1 MPRVIP
7 AASTANSPSRTAVD
21 SIPEPFW
28 EKNSDNR
35 ITVAKSATDALAITS
50 CPNPVPVSPASFS
63 TATTIPNEVAA
74 RSMPTNS
81 GASARRAARST
92 SPAAMASR
100 SETKNASPTI
110 RRWRSLWRSKAI
122 SSPAR
127 KNRNTSPIWESTVT
141 GSSTWASPRTVEP
154 IRMPATS
161 SITTGGTLGSGSRSN
176 ASGAAVGAGTATGRE
191 THFLVLISFIVS
203 WGFIRTSAHM
213 IHAQVSWW
221 PGNVKTK
228 GGTHIHHLVWGIL
241 LLLIFGYVG
250 IALDPGSPLRQIVAI
265 MFGVGMGLTLDEFA
279 LWLNLQDVGGEHLS
293 VKESALAL
301 IPAQAIG
308 AVCALVAF
316 AKGKLFTAVVGLFVP
331 LVAVIGAIRLAKPGS
346 RWARRYSGSKLER
359 SRARFGERHAVAVQS
374 GGAER

>member
-1 MPRVIP
+1 MDRLFDDIGH
-7 AASTANSPSRTAVD
+7 AYQHG
-21 SIPEPFW
+21 I
-28 EKNSDNR
+28 
-35 ITVAKSATDALAITS
+35 
-50 CPNPVPVSPASFS
+50 
-63 TATTIPNEVAA
+63 
-74 RSMPTNS
+74 
-81 GASARRAARST
+81 
-92 SPAAMASR
+92 
-100 SETKNASPTI
+100 
-110 RRWRSLWRSKAI
+110 
-122 SSPAR
+122 
-127 KNRNTSPIWESTVT
+127 
-141 GSSTWASPRTVEP
+141 
-154 IRMPATS
+154 
-161 SITTGGTLGSGSRSN
+161 
-176 ASGAAVGAGTATGRE
+176 VGTGRE

-279 LWLNLQDVGGEHLS
+279 LWLNLQDVYWTKKGRESIDAVVIAAGLLTITLLGLGFWIDVLQALLVFLGVGGEHLS

-301 IPAQAIG
+301 VPAQAIG
-308 AVCALVAF
+308 AVC
-316 AKGKLFTAVVGLFVP
+316 AVVGLFVP

-374 GGAER
+374 AGVER